1 MKTLKLHFLK
11 GSNKVKVNIEK
22 TVTKEIE
29 ITGLDDIGAI
39 QDAISKRKDTRL
51 KSVIDDDGH
60 SLPYTWNGGRKVYYT
75 PTCPRGYDDCV
86 CDPAYIKAKDPNW
99 YRELYGDVPVSE
111 AVKECIKRVEE
122 DPNEEEYCYDDED
135 K

>member
-1 MKTLKLHFLK
+1 MK
-11 GSNKVKVNIEK
+11 VIIEK

-29 ITGLDDIGAI
+29 ITSLDNIEAI
-39 QDAISKRKDTRL
+39 QAAISKRKDTRL

-60 SLPYTWNGGRKVYYT
+60 SLPYTWHRGKKLYYT
-75 PTCPRGYDDCV
+75 PTCPRGYGDCIY
-86 CDPAYIKAKDPNW
+86 DPAYIKATNPDW